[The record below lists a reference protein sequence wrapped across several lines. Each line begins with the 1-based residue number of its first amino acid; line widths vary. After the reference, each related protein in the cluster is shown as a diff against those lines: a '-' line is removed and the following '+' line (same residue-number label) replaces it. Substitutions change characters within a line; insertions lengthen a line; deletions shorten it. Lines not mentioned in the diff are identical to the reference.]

1 MDVTQDATPAATIT
15 TDADATLSGLSCFS
29 PASAATAAVVSAHPA
44 AVVVTTT
51 QAVTGS
57 SGFCCFPASA
67 ETIIPAAKD
76 LASKGAVLTC
86 GRALRKSVRRIQKTS
101 FT

>member
-29 PASAATAAVVSAHPA
+29 PASAATTAVVSAHPA
-44 AVVVTTT
+44 AAVVTTT
-51 QAVTGS
+51 AQAVTGS

-67 ETIIPAAKD
+67 ETIIPAAND
-76 LASKGAVLTC
+76 PVP
-86 GRALRKSVRRIQKTS
+86 
-101 FT
+101 

>member
-15 TDADATLSGLSCFS
+15 TDTDATLSGLSCFS
-29 PASAATAAVVSAHPA
+29 PASAATTAVVSAHPA
-44 AVVVTTT
+44 AAVVTTTT

-67 ETIIPAAKD
+67 ETIIPAAND
-76 LASKGAVLTC
+76 LAP
-86 GRALRKSVRRIQKTS
+86 
-101 FT
+101 